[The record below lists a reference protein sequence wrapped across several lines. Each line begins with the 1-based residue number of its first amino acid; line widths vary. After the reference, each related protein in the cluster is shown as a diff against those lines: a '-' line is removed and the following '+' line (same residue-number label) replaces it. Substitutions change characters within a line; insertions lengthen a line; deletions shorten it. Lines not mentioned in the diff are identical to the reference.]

1 MMVIFKSWSFISE
14 LSVLCCS
21 PFSLLFFLVMG
32 HILLLLYSSSFL
44 NVGNTYPQEALPS
57 PRAGSEGSEARS
69 LCHDQESNWILRL
82 LKFV

>member
-1 MMVIFKSWSFISE
+1 
-14 LSVLCCS
+14 
-21 PFSLLFFLVMG
+21 MG
-32 HILLLLYSSSFL
+32 HILLLHYSSSFL